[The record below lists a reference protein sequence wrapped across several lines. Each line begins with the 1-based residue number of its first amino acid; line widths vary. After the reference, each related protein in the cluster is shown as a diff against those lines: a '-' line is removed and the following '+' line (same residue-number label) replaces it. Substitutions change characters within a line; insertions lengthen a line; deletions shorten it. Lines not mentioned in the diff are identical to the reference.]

1 MCVRVFSFSFMLKFP
16 QTNLICQS
24 VNLTDDLKIGLQ
36 YDIQQGLLNIFVNNS
51 HTNTLQSS
59 QINIH
64 SNPYETNSN
73 NYLFNS
79 SKTQQS

>member
-1 MCVRVFSFSFMLKFP
+1 MLKFP
-16 QTNLICQS
+16 QTNFICQS

-36 YDIQQGLLNIFVNNS
+36 YDIQQGLLDIFVNNS
-51 HTNTLQSS
+51 NINTLQSS

-64 SNPYETNSN
+64 SNPYETKST
-73 NYLFNS
+73 NYLLNS